1 MQKDEKKQS
10 TNREHCKKTL
20 RNDIMRKLQEREFE
34 RKCRRE
40 EGSEGE
46 KKEVKNFEQKGHP
59 REKNQASE
67 ISFKKKKTTTFND
80 MKISWVLSKYHGKN
94 YLRAFW
100 HFIFQNA

>member
-20 RNDIMRKLQEREFE
+20 RNNIMRKLQEREFE

-40 EGSEGE
+40 EGNEGE

-67 ISFKKKKTTTFND
+67 IYLKKKKNHYF
-80 MKISWVLSKYHGKN
+80 
-94 YLRAFW
+94 
-100 HFIFQNA
+100 